1 MTEQRYQV
9 HWRYYEDSA
18 LVWTYNQSAQLT
30 IYDAVHSIMTQR
42 AYSASHGVNAD
53 YWLEPA

>member
-1 MTEQRYQV
+1 MTEQRYQI
-9 HWRYYEDSA
+9 HWRFYESPT
-18 LVWTYNQSAQLT
+18 LVWTYTQSIRSN

-53 YWLEPA
+53 YWLELI